1 MTLKNRISLLVS
13 LLFTILFGLASTVI
27 FVLYSNF
34 RKEEFRDRL
43 EIKALSNIKLLVNVK
58 EVDDQLLKMIDQNS
72 INKLYDEKTLVFDS
86 HFKLIYSSID
96 DAKINWSV
104 EDLKYLKKHKTFFK
118 QQGDYEV
125 YGVFYDTK
133 DQDFYALISAT
144 DDYGKRKLLFLR
156 YTLIISYIL
165 FTCICWVLT
174 SFMVKKA
181 MNPLSIFHQKIK
193 NINENNLDT
202 RIASKSNK
210 DEIDLIANEFN
221 FMMDRIEVSYQKQKE
236 FTAHASHELRTPLS
250 RITAQIENTVADP
263 ATSVK
268 GKTFLTTILSD
279 INHLTELISSLLILS
294 KIDNNKNNEDNEV
307 HRMDEILFSAI
318 ENLKRS
324 FPEFIIL
331 FEIEESDNL
340 DTALEVK
347 GNKNLLEIALINVL
361 KNACV
366 YSDNKQA
373 LVKISTQENHLV
385 ISVLNTGKTL
395 TETEQKNLFQ
405 PFMRGKNSKGTS
417 GFGLGLRI
425 VNRIL
430 TLHKSYITYSIPNS
444 KENLFQ
450 LFFH

>member
-34 RKEEFRDRL
+34 RKEEFRERL

-125 YGVFYDTK
+125 YGVFYDTNEK
-133 DQDFYALISAT
+133 DFYALISAT

-156 YTLIISYIL
+156 YTLVVSYIF

-174 SFMVKKA
+174 SFMVRKA
-181 MNPLSIFHQKIK
+181 MNPLGLFHQKIK

-202 RIASKSNK
+202 RIESKSNK

-221 FMMDRIEVSYQKQKE
+221 FMMDRIEVSYQRQKE

-250 RITAQIENTVADP
+250 RITSQIENTITDP
-263 ATSVK
+263 STSIK
-268 GKTFLTTILSD
+268 GKNFLTTILSD
-279 INHLTELISSLLILS
+279 VNHLTQLISSLLILS
-294 KIDNNKNNEDNEV
+294 KIDNNKENEDNEI

-318 ENLKRS
+318 ENLKKS

-331 FEIEESDNL
+331 FEIEESENL
-340 DTALEVK
+340 DTALEIK

-361 KNACV
+361 KNACI
-366 YSDNKQA
+366 YSDNNQA
-373 LVKISTQENHLV
+373 LVTISTQEEQLV

-395 TETEQKNLFQ
+395 SENEQKNLFE
-405 PFMRGKNSKGTS
+405 PFMRGQNSKGTL

-430 TLHKSYITYSIPNS
+430 KLHKSHITYSIPDDNI
-444 KENLFQ
+444 NLFQ

>member
-58 EVDDQLLKMIDQNS
+58 EVDDQLLKIIDQNS

-133 DQDFYALISAT
+133 DKDFYALISAT

-268 GKTFLTTILSD
+268 GKSFLTTILSD

>member
-13 LLFTILFGLASTVI
+13 LLFTILFGLASTLI

-86 HFKLIYSSID
+86 NYKLIYSSID
-96 DAKINWSV
+96 DAKINWSID
-104 EDLKYLKKHKTFFK
+104 DLKYLKKHKTFFK
-118 QQGDYEV
+118 QQGNYEV
-125 YGVFYDTK
+125 YGIFYDTNDK
-133 DQDFYALISAT
+133 DFYALISAT
-144 DDYGKRKLLFLR
+144 DGYGKRKLLFLR
-156 YTLIISYIL
+156 YTLVISYL
-165 FTCICWVLT
+165 FFTCICWVLT
-174 SFMVKKA
+174 SLMVKKA
-181 MNPLSIFHQKIK
+181 MNPLSAFHQKIK

-210 DEIDLIANEFN
+210 NEIDLIANEFN

-250 RITAQIENTVADP
+250 RITSQIENTIADP

-268 GKTFLTTILSD
+268 DKIFLKNILSD
-279 INHLTELISSLLILS
+279 VNQLTELINSLLILS
-294 KIDNNKNNEDNEV
+294 KIDYKNQEHHEV

-318 ENLKRS
+318 ENLNKS
-324 FPEFIIL
+324 FPDFVIL
-331 FEIEESDNL
+331 FEMEQNDDL
-340 DTALEVK
+340 DTALEIK
-347 GNKNLLEIALINVL
+347 GNKNLLEIALSNVL

-366 YSDNKQA
+366 YSDDKQA
-373 LVKISTQENHLV
+373 KVKISTTEHNHLI
-385 ISVLNTGKTL
+385 ISISNTGKTL
-395 TETEQKNLFQ
+395 SENEQKNLFQ
-405 PFMRGKNSKGTS
+405 PFMRGENSKGAS

-430 TLHKSYITYSIPNS
+430 TLHTAQISYSVPVENI
-444 KENLFQ
+444 NLFQ
-450 LFFH
+450 LIFR

>member
-1 MTLKNRISLLVS
+1 MTLKNRISLVVS

-34 RKEEFRDRL
+34 RKVEFRERL
-43 EIKALSNIKLLVNVK
+43 EIKALSSIKLLVNVK
-58 EVDDQLLKMIDQNS
+58 ELDDQLLKMIDQNS

-86 HFKLIYSSID
+86 NYKLIYSSID
-96 DAKINWSV
+96 DAKINWSI

-118 QQGDYEV
+118 QQGNYEV
-125 YGVFYDTK
+125 YGVFYDTNDK
-133 DQDFYALISAT
+133 DFYALISAT

-156 YTLIISYIL
+156 YTLIISYIF

-181 MNPLSIFHQKIK
+181 MSPLRIFHQKIK

-202 RIASKSNK
+202 RIALESNK
-210 DEIDLIANEFN
+210 NEVDLIANEFN
-221 FMMDRIEVSYQKQKE
+221 FMMDRIEISYQKQKE
-236 FTAHASHELRTPLS
+236 FTSHASHELRTPLS
-250 RITAQIENTVADP
+250 RITSQIENTISDSS
-263 ATSVK
+263 TSDK
-268 GKTFLTTILSD
+268 GKSFLRTILSD
-279 INHLTELISSLLILS
+279 VNQLTELITSLLVLS
-294 KIDNNKNNEDNEV
+294 KIDNNNQENNEV

-318 ENLKRS
+318 ESVNKS
-324 FPEFIIL
+324 FPDFVIL
-331 FEIEESDNL
+331 FDMEESDNL
-340 DTALEVK
+340 DTALEIK
-347 GNKNLLEIALINVL
+347 GNKNLLEIALGNVL
-361 KNACV
+361 KNACA

-373 LVKISTQENHLV
+373 EVKISTHEHQLI

-395 TETEQKNLFQ
+395 SETEQKNLFQ

-430 TLHKSYITYSIPNS
+430 TLHKAQIRYSVP
-444 KENLFQ
+444 KENTNLFQ
-450 LFFH
+450 LIFH

>member
-13 LLFTILFGLASTVI
+13 LLFTILFGLASTLI

-58 EVDDQLLKMIDQNS
+58 EVDDQLLKIIDQNS
-72 INKLYDEKTLVFDS
+72 INQLYDEKTLVFDS
-86 HFKLIYSSID
+86 NFKLIYSSID

-104 EDLKYLKKHKTFFK
+104 EDLKYLRKHKTFFK

-133 DQDFYALISAT
+133 DRDFYALISAT

-156 YTLIISYIL
+156 YTLIISYIF

-181 MNPLSIFHQKIK
+181 MSPLNIFHQKIK

-202 RIASKSNK
+202 RVASKNNK
-210 DEIDLIANEFN
+210 NEIDLIANEFN

-250 RITAQIENTVADP
+250 RITSQIENTIADP
-263 ATSVK
+263 TTSDK
-268 GKTFLTTILSD
+268 GKSFLKTILSD
-279 INHLTELISSLLILS
+279 INQLTELINSLLILS
-294 KIDNNKNNEDNEV
+294 KIDNKKNENKEV

-318 ENLKRS
+318 ENLNKS
-324 FPEFIIL
+324 YPEFLIL
-331 FEIEESDNL
+331 FEIEESNNL
-340 DTALEVK
+340 DTALEIN
-347 GNKNLLEIALINVL
+347 GNKNLLEIAITNIL

-373 LVKISTQENHLV
+373 KVIISTQDDQLV
-385 ISVLNTGKTL
+385 LSISNTGQTL
-395 TETEQKNLFQ
+395 NEEEQKNLFQ
-405 PFMRGKNSKGTS
+405 PFMRGKNSKGTT

-425 VNRIL
+425 VHRIL
-430 TLHKSYITYSIPNS
+430 TLHNASITYSVPDINT
-444 KENLFQ
+444 NLFQ
-450 LFFH
+450 LFFHL

>member
-86 HFKLIYSSID
+86 NFKLIYSSID

-104 EDLKYLKKHKTFFK
+104 NDLKYLKKHKTFFK

-133 DQDFYALISAT
+133 DRDFYALISAT

-156 YTLIISYIL
+156 YTLIISYIF

-174 SFMVKKA
+174 SLMVKKA

-202 RIASKSNK
+202 RVESKSNK
-210 DEIDLIANEFN
+210 NEIDLIANEFN

-250 RITAQIENTVADP
+250 RITAQIENTIADSG
-263 ATSVK
+263 TSIK
-268 GKTFLTTILSD
+268 GKIFLNTILSD
-279 INHLTELISSLLILS
+279 VNHLSELINSLLILS
-294 KIDNNKNNEDNEV
+294 KIDTNVNSNDEI
-307 HRMDEILFSAI
+307 HRMDEILFSSI
-318 ENLKRS
+318 ENLNKT
-324 FPEFIIL
+324 FPDFIIL
-331 FEIEESDNL
+331 FEIEESENL
-340 DTALEVK
+340 DTALEIK
-347 GNKNLLEIALINVL
+347 GNKNLLEIALSNVL

-373 LVKISTQENHLV
+373 IVKISTQENHLV

-395 TETEQKNLFQ
+395 SEKEQKNLFQ
-405 PFMRGKNSKGTS
+405 PFMRGENSKGTS

-425 VNRIL
+425 VNRVLIL
-430 TLHKSYITYSIPNS
+430 HNAKIRYSVPVE
-444 KENLFQ
+444 KTNLFE
-450 LFFH
+450 LIFH

>member
-58 EVDDQLLKMIDQNS
+58 EVDDQLLKIIDQNS

-96 DAKINWSV
+96 DAKINWSI

-133 DQDFYALISAT
+133 DKDFYALISAT

-156 YTLIISYIL
+156 YTLVVSYIF

-181 MNPLSIFHQKIK
+181 MNPLSVFHQKIK

-202 RIASKSNK
+202 RVESKSNK
-210 DEIDLIANEFN
+210 NEIDLIANEFN
-221 FMMDRIEVSYQKQKE
+221 FMMDRIEISYQKQKE

-250 RITAQIENTVADP
+250 RITSQIENVAADP
-263 ATSVK
+263 TTSEK
-268 GKTFLTTILSD
+268 GKSFLKTILSD
-279 INHLTELISSLLILS
+279 VNQLTELINSLLILS
-294 KIDNNKNNEDNEV
+294 KIDNKNHENTEV
-307 HRMDEILFSAI
+307 QRMDEILFSAI
-318 ENLKRS
+318 ENLNKS
-324 FPEFIIL
+324 FPDFVIL
-331 FEIEESDNL
+331 FEMEESDNL
-340 DTALEVK
+340 DSVLEVK
-347 GNKNLLEIALINVL
+347 GNKNLLEIALGNIL

-366 YSDNKQA
+366 YSDDKQA
-373 LVKISTQENHLV
+373 KVKISEKNNHLV
-385 ISVLNTGKTL
+385 ISISNNGKTL
-395 TETEQKNLFQ
+395 SEDEQKNLFQ

-425 VNRIL
+425 VQRIL
-430 TLHKSYITYSIPNS
+430 SLHNTTITYSVPTDNI
-444 KENLFQ
+444 NLFQ

>member
-181 MNPLSIFHQKIK
+181 MNPLSLFHQKIK

-263 ATSVK
+263 ATSAK

-279 INHLTELISSLLILS
+279 VNHLTELISSLLILS

-318 ENLKRS
+318 ENLKKS

-395 TETEQKNLFQ
+395 SEAEQKNLFQ

-430 TLHKSYITYSIPNS
+430 TLHKSFITYSIPNS

>member
-58 EVDDQLLKMIDQNS
+58 EVDDQLLKIIDQNS

-133 DQDFYALISAT
+133 DKDFYALISAT

-181 MNPLSIFHQKIK
+181 MNPLSLFHQKIK

>member
-34 RKEEFRDRL
+34 RKEEFRERL
-43 EIKALSNIKLLVNVK
+43 EIKALSNIKLLVDVK
-58 EVDDQLLKMIDQNS
+58 EVDEQLLKMIDQNS

-133 DQDFYALISAT
+133 DKDFYALISAT

-156 YTLIISYIL
+156 YTLVVSYIF
-165 FTCICWVLT
+165 FTCLCWVLT
-174 SFMVKKA
+174 SFMVRKA
-181 MNPLSIFHQKIK
+181 MNPLGLFHQKIK

-202 RIASKSNK
+202 RIESKSNK

-221 FMMDRIEVSYQKQKE
+221 FMMDRIEVSYQRQKE

-250 RITAQIENTVADP
+250 RITAQIENTIADST
-263 ATSVK
+263 TSLK
-268 GKTFLTTILSD
+268 GKNFLTAILSD
-279 INHLTELISSLLILS
+279 VNHLTELISSLLILS
-294 KIDNNKNNEDNEV
+294 KIDNNKNNEYNEI

-318 ENLKRS
+318 EDLKKS
-324 FPEFIIL
+324 FPDFVIL
-331 FEIEESDNL
+331 FEIEESENL
-340 DTALEVK
+340 DTALEIK
-347 GNKNLLEIALINVL
+347 GNKNLLEIAVINVL

-366 YSDNKQA
+366 YSDNQQA
-373 LVKISTQENHLV
+373 LVKISAPEDHLI
-385 ISVLNTGKTL
+385 ISILNTGKTL
-395 TETEQKNLFQ
+395 SESEQKNLFE
-405 PFMRGKNSKGTS
+405 PFMRGENSKGTS

-430 TLHKSYITYSIPNS
+430 KLHKSHITYTIPEDNI
-444 KENLFQ
+444 NLFQ

>member
-133 DQDFYALISAT
+133 DKDFYALISAT

-165 FTCICWVLT
+165 FTCICWILT
-174 SFMVKKA
+174 SFMVRKA
-181 MNPLSIFHQKIK
+181 MNPLGLFHQKIK

-202 RIASKSNK
+202 RIESKSNK

-221 FMMDRIEVSYQKQKE
+221 FMMDRIEISYQKQKE

-250 RITAQIENTVADP
+250 RITAQIENTISDP

-279 INHLTELISSLLILS
+279 VNHLTELISSLLILS
-294 KIDNNKNNEDNEV
+294 KIDNNRNNEDNEIQ
-307 HRMDEILFSAI
+307 RMDEILFSAI
-318 ENLKRS
+318 ENLKKS
-324 FPEFIIL
+324 FPEFSIL

-361 KNACV
+361 KNACI
-366 YSDNKQA
+366 YSDNNQA
-373 LVKISTQENHLV
+373 LVKISTKGNQLI

-395 TETEQKNLFQ
+395 SESEQKNLFQ

-430 TLHKSYITYSIPNS
+430 TLHKATITYSIPNS